1 MNGRYSN
8 AQNSSQLK
16 DSIFME
22 LDKGEES
29 VKQHQEWDNDK
40 QTIDHLAV
48 MDVKDVEED
57 LNG

>member
-1 MNGRYSN
+1 
-8 AQNSSQLK
+8 
-16 DSIFME
+16 ME
-22 LDKGEES
+22 LDIGEES

>member
-1 MNGRYSN
+1 
-8 AQNSSQLK
+8 
-16 DSIFME
+16 ME
-22 LDKGEES
+22 LDIVDES
-29 VKQHQEWDNDK
+29 VKKHQEWDNDK

>member
-1 MNGRYSN
+1 MNGRYPN

-16 DSIFME
+16 ESIFME
-22 LDKGEES
+22 LDIVDES
-29 VKQHQEWDNDK
+29 VKKHQEWDNDK